1 MSRSALMA
9 LILMLNPLSALAQ
22 AGGDAGAP
30 PPPPPP
36 DEGMAPP
43 PAEAA
48 PEEAP
53 PGPQAQ
59 PSPGGQWVNTEQ
71 YGWIWIPYG
80 KQYTYVPEDLQVFP
94 DQYVYYPVYGWR
106 WVVAPWVYG
115 YGPVP
120 YWGPQGL
127 RFYVWWAHPWFRVG
141 GYWGWGHWRG
151 WGGYR
156 GWVGPR
162 VWGSRGW
169 GWAPAYYRTGVG
181 GPHPGRFR
189 TAPGRGGMRH

>member
-1 MSRSALMA
+1 MSRPALLA
-9 LILMLNPLSALAQ
+9 LLITLNPLSALAQ
-22 AGGDAGAP
+22 AGGDASAP

-36 DEGMAPP
+36 DQGMAPP

-48 PEEAP
+48 PTEAP
-53 PGPQAQ
+53 PAPEAQ

-80 KQYTYVPEDLQVFP
+80 KQYTYVPEDQQVFP
-94 DQYVYYPVYGWR
+94 DEYVYYPVYGWR

-120 YWGPQGL
+120 YWGPLGL
-127 RFYVWWAHPWFRVG
+127 SLYLWWAHPWFRVG
-141 GYWGWGHWRG
+141 GYWGWGYWHG

-162 VWGSRGW
+162 VWGARGW
-169 GWAPAYYRTGVG
+169 AKAPAYYRTGVG

-189 TAPGRGGMRH
+189 TAPGHWHH